1 MIYDDQDLIMDPY
14 LADDEKESKVTA
26 SQKEQREMTGEQRDQ
41 SISTMNTMT
50 GDRERGNT
58 EAGFEDEESE
68 HEKYRGAEFG
78 PRQSISRRRVD
89 YSIKPMSMIDESDMY
104 SQEEGNDYECHPR
117 VHKRAKYDMEAMD
130 DLDESDVPSE
140 AQGEISSQFRGP
152 VDYAIRL
159 TSEILADSVVKQ
171 EIIYPPGLISI
182 ERVGPSYASVKC
194 LVKLADD
201 NGCIKYEIQFF
212 DEVKKSHG
220 THKLFAPFLETS
232 GISRPTVTEQFVMG
246 VRIQRY
252 WVGNR
257 R

>member
-1 MIYDDQDLIMDPY
+1 MDPY

-130 DLDESDVPSE
+130 DLYESDVPSE